1 MPTEPAEVGVEG
13 RGSGVRVGV
22 LVCILLT
29 VLAACELGED
39 TRFCLNRP
47 VLSGF
52 EIFPDTLYVSFR
64 ADTVAFNVE
73 ASDVIGVNVT
83 VESPTGL
90 QESCHAD
97 TLVVGLWR
105 CKVVLPQPPEI
116 GVWLVTRVFLDD
128 TGVGEFCT
136 GTVVT
141 GAQLQN
147 AGYSTSFVVRD

>member
-1 MPTEPAEVGVEG
+1 M
-13 RGSGVRVGV
+13 

-39 TRFCLNRP
+39 TRYCLNRP

-52 EIFPDTLYVSFR
+52 EVVTIWR
-64 ADTVAFNVE
+64 DTVRFGVE
-73 ASDVIGVNVT
+73 ASDVIGVVVT

-97 TLVVGLWR
+97 TLLVGMWR
-105 CKVVLPQPPEI
+105 CRIGVPQPREL
-116 GVWLVTRVFLDD
+116 GTWLVTQVFLDD

-147 AGYSTSFVVRD
+147 AGYPASFVVRD